1 MREERLE
8 LIRKCDTIND
18 LFEMWMKEQKNE
30 SDVDWEITKGQ
41 TKNIEKG
48 TFCIDGIINTDRF
61 QKQNKKV
68 LFITNEANAD
78 GYTGNEQTEFMILSN
93 IIKVDMIAGGVKC
106 EKEYAHYI

>member
-1 MREERLE
+1 MREDRLE
-8 LIRKCDTIND
+8 LISKCDTIND
-18 LFEMWMKEQKNE
+18 LFEIWMKEQKNE

-68 LFITNEANAD
+68 LFITNVLFSSETSTA
-78 GYTGNEQTEFMILSN
+78 LSVL
-93 IIKVDMIAGGVKC
+93 IKNSHLLLSSLLSSTVSGIFC
-106 EKEYAHYI
+106 IFL